1 MDSREMQALSKVVRV
16 RYENGVLKPL
26 EPLDMQEGG
35 EVVAVLKRDESFIAQ
50 KFYGVA
56 KRRRPQLSGEFL
68 KVLEKIENEDIL

>member
-1 MDSREMQALSKVVRV
+1 MSKVVRV

-26 EPLDMQEGG
+26 EPLDMREGE

-56 KRRRPQLSGEFL
+56 KRRRPQLSREEFL
-68 KVLEKIENEDIL
+68 KVLEEIENEDIR